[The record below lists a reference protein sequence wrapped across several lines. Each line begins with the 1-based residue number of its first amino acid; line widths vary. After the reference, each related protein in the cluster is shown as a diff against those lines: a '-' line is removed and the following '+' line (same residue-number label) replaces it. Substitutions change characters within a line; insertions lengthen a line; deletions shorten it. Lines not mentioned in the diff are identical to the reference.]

1 MNFMA
6 VERIGNVAWESI
18 LADVQAVFNEEQS
31 EADEVGRRDQT
42 TVMVKCM
49 YMFKRIKIFHFK

>member
-18 LADVQAVFNEEQS
+18 LADVEAVFNEEQS
-31 EADEVGRRDQT
+31 ERPKLPRKLT
-42 TVMVKCM
+42 TAMEKCT
-49 YMFKRIKIFHFK
+49 YTFKPIKISRFK